1 MRSGPM
7 QRQRCVLCD
16 EIFDDEGE
24 ETDISCDGCA
34 QALGLDRAPQAH
46 SGCFVKYNRVG
57 EIRQSADGIIDWWC
71 GACIPTVEPA
81 APIAA
86 APAPLTQDERDEFER
101 LQDLT
106 RNQSIFI
113 DRLQT
118 QIEGQAAVTSPPA
131 APPVPAWMAVLDEH
145 GERAAEDSRRA
156 RAAREVRRER
166 SRSRSPE
173 PP

>member
-1 MRSGPM
+1 M
-7 QRQRCVLCD
+7 QRQWCVLCD

-34 QALGLDRAPQAH
+34 QAHGLDRAPQAH
-46 SGCFVKYNRVG
+46 SGCFVKYNRVD
-57 EIRQSADGIIDWWC
+57 EIWQSADGIIDWWC
-71 GACIPTVEPA
+71 EACIPTVEPA

-106 RNQSIFI
+106 RDQSLFI

-131 APPVPAWMAVLDEH
+131 APPVPMSPPRPRPRWPAGVGRD
-145 GERAAEDSRRA
+145 A
-156 RAAREVRRER
+156 RAADAEAD
-166 SRSRSPE
+166 SGPSNFQGQKSPGVF
-173 PP
+173 